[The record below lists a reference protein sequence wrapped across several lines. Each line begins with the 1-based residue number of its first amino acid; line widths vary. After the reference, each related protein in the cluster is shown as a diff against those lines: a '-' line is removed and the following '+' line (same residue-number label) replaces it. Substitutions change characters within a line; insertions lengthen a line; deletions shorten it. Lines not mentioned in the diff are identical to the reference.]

1 MKKALIV
8 LITFIIASIF
18 SFLLGK
24 KGLNKVHVYIQ
35 RGWTLF
41 CYNTL
46 FWVAIYIIPLLS
58 LSIPEQN
65 KISIPSLVLTIAS
78 LLLPFLTIL
87 VGNKIITYNKDII
100 DVKYKNIIYL
110 ISAAIGAI
118 SLITFAIK
126 HRDIEDSNAND
137 ILQYLA
143 APVGLLLG
151 ELFPLNCLYSN
162 KGIKEALGDN
172 LKENYAF
179 KENFGWVTIVFSCAL
194 NVIILIIFNCESVE
208 HFIDDLSNI
217 MFVLAI
223 GLSLALSPVPY
234 ILFERKKSS
243 K

>member
-1 MKKALIV
+1 MKKILIV
-8 LITFIIASIF
+8 LIIFIITIII

-24 KGLNKVHVYIQ
+24 NGLNKVRFYIQ
-35 RGWTLF
+35 RVWTLLCF
-41 CYNTL
+41 NAL
-46 FWVAIYIIPLLS
+46 FGVAIYIIPLLS
-58 LSIPEQN
+58 LSIPDQN
-65 KISIPSLVLTIAS
+65 KISTPSIVLTVAS

-110 ISAAIGAI
+110 ISAVIGSV
-118 SLITFAIK
+118 SLIVFAFR
-126 HRDIEDSNAND
+126 HRNIEERDANA
-137 ILQYLA
+137 ILQYLV

-162 KGIKEALGDN
+162 KGIKKALVKN

-179 KENFGWVTIVFSCAL
+179 KGALGWVTIVFSFAL
-194 NVIILIIFNCESVE
+194 NVIILLIFNCENVE

-243 K
+243 